1 LSFNLIHQLTAN
13 PKTPKNLKKYKIFET
28 SLTQILGRFPKT
40 IELPSFIRFLRPNVP
55 ILSQK
60 LSSFSLL
67 FGVLGDLGRG
77 DAIFQ
82 ENSYRNL
89 SEFIFSSLH
98 LIFYFF
104 CGAEYDCQRV
114 TQTITTVFSFGFF
127 IWIGIGWDY
136 IFDLI
141 WRSGIL

>member
-104 CGAEYDCQRV
+104 FVVLNMIVSELLKLLRV
-114 TQTITTVFSFGFF
+114 CFLWDLLFG
-127 IWIGIGWDY
+127 
-136 IFDLI
+136 
-141 WRSGIL
+141 